1 METVSS
7 ATVETTSTRVA
18 TQPPW
23 RVPYRFCTRGRTGNT
38 HTHRP
43 GDNSKSCAGDEWD
56 ERCERWGRHARDTG
70 GDGT

>member
-38 HTHRP
+38 HTNRP
-43 GDNSKSCAGDEWD
+43 GVNSKSCAGDEWE
-56 ERCERWGRHARDTG
+56 ERDVSVG
-70 GDGT
+70 GGTRVTRAGH